1 VYRSLKRGNARVT
14 WQDSPR
20 GDDRD
25 DVRRRTLPRQFGR
38 NGRTALEGGGLRHSE
53 SMPRPGARPGLL
65 RQKALDMMDVGWPD
79 SHGFDVDDEL
89 RESRVPA
96 ARSSS
101 RRRSYYR
108 GE

>member
-1 VYRSLKRGNARVT
+1 
-14 WQDSPR
+14 
-20 GDDRD
+20 
-25 DVRRRTLPRQFGR
+25 
-38 NGRTALEGGGLRHSE
+38 
-53 SMPRPGARPGLL
+53 
-65 RQKALDMMDVGWPD
+65 MMDVGWPD